1 MLETPLF
8 GRFYGE
14 GRRLVFAAPTIYHGL
29 IRATVIVGAG
39 MVLIGLTGDQ
49 MGFSATWW
57 LLVGTLLVLAGIA
70 AAFSLTS
77 ISFDLKEKVYRR
89 RQGPGLFP
97 KLSVGS
103 ISQLDAIVLLSE
115 PNSRLLPGG
124 VTYHLVLHWKVR
136 PETGGRPGEPL
147 MVLQSDSRQLVPGQ
161 PLNISAQQLLQLGYQ
176 YSQAL
181 GIQFYD
187 NSHFAS
193 KCPVPIW

>member
-1 MLETPLF
+1 M
-8 GRFYGE
+8 
-14 GRRLVFAAPTIYHGL
+14 
-29 IRATVIVGAG
+29 AG